1 MSVNDQR
8 IISNADVKLEQN
20 STFVSLGNI
29 ILQSGMRIDTT
40 STLLSSYIIVD
51 QDYIVPINT
60 TNNILTISLPSTIS
74 TTGRIIIIVDVGG
87 VLSSNNCIID
97 GKGKSINGSST
108 FVMTQN
114 YMSITLWYNGT
125 FWSMI

>member
-20 STFVSLGNI
+20 STFLANGNI

-40 STLLSSYIIVD
+40 STRLSSYIIVD

-60 TNNILTISLPSTIS
+60 TNNILTISLPSIIS

-87 VLSSNNCIID
+87 VLSSNNCTID

>member
-20 STFVSLGNI
+20 STFLANGNI
-29 ILQSGMRIDTT
+29 ILQSGMHIDTT
-40 STLLSSYIIVD
+40 STRLSSYIIVD

-60 TNNILTISLPSTIS
+60 TNNILTISLPSTII
-74 TTGRIIIIVDVGG
+74 TNGRIIIIVDVGG